1 MNSSKTIIE
10 KSIGELNIQKIS
22 CEKEV
27 ISLDS
32 AICTLENFIS
42 KYIIVENVK
51 AEIRKPQRKTRRNGY
66 ANRGK
71 ITEDSVRDAI
81 IELVK
86 NPPAEL
92 SGPNKLDKGFFTI
105 SQVAS
110 VMGCT
115 PQTKIKQYLVS
126 FCVKGMLE
134 KKKFLTGYQYKYIF
148 PEKDYMITGRDIVD
162 GNYSQ
167 RIAQSDPI
175 PGTGKNNTVIRNKDV
190 EKMVAQAKSEGF
202 SVERL
207 GSDHLRISK
216 NGTGRIATISATGRD
231 KARYVENVRSDLKR
245 IGVNV

>member
-10 KSIGELNIQKIS
+10 KSISELKNQKIS
-22 CEKEV
+22 CENEV
-27 ISLDS
+27 MSLDS
-32 AICTLENFIS
+32 AICTLENLIS

-51 AEIRKPQRKTRRNGY
+51 AEIRRPQRKTRRNSY

-81 IELVK
+81 IELIK
-86 NPPAEL
+86 NPPPILARAHRLE
-92 SGPNKLDKGFFTI
+92 SGCVTS
-105 SQVAS
+105 SQIAKVLGVS
-110 VMGCT
+110 ESR
-115 PQTKIKQYLVS
+115 KIREILVK
-126 FCVKGMLE
+126 FENKGMLE
-134 KKKFLTGYQYKYIF
+134 SRAYKRGKQYRYVAPVDTIGKDIYYRPP
-148 PEKDYMITGRDIVD
+148 PEIQQK
-162 GNYSQ
+162 
-167 RIAQSDPI
+167 IAQSVPI

-216 NGTGRIATISATGRD
+216 NGTGKMATISATGRD

>member
-1 MNSSKTIIE
+1 MNSSKVIIE
-10 KSIGELNIQKIS
+10 KSISELKTQKIS

-32 AICTLENFIS
+32 AICTLENLIS
-42 KYIIVENVK
+42 KNNIVENVK
-51 AEIRKPQRKTRRNGY
+51 REIEKPRRKTRRNGH

-105 SQVAS
+105 SQVAA

-115 PQTKIKQYLVS
+115 PQSKIKQYLVS
-126 FCVKGMLE
+126 FYTKGMLE
-134 KKKFLTGYQYKYIF
+134 KKKFLTGYQYRYITPVESIGKSINF
-148 PEKDYMITGRDIVD
+148 KINPTIEQK
-162 GNYSQ
+162 
-167 RIAQSDPI
+167 IAQSVPI
-175 PGTGKNNTVIRNKDV
+175 PGTGKNNIVIRNKDV
-190 EKMVAQAKSEGF
+190 EKMVAQAKAEGF
-202 SVERL
+202 NIERL

-216 NGTGRIATISATGRD
+216 NGIGKMATISATGRD
-231 KARYVENVRSDLKR
+231 KARYVENVKSDLRR